1 MSTIGRSNLKIP
13 IKLHKNVTLI
23 RTTEPVLAEE
33 LLARKALSRWI
44 LGRMS
49 ETVLLVQPGESEAVV
64 EELRRMGHTP
74 RLVR

>member
-1 MSTIGRSNLKIP
+1 MSTNNRSNLRVP
-13 IKLHKNVTLI
+13 ITLI

-33 LLARKALSRWI
+33 LLARKALARWV

-49 ETVLLVQPGESEAVV
+49 DTVLLVEPGESEAVV

-74 RLVR
+74 RVVR